1 MRFEH
6 VHREEKDARVFA
18 KGEAHEIG
26 TGYLDWSTAVVGDE
40 LHKAGWRLAELLQRV
55 L

>member
-6 VHREEKDARVFA
+6 VHREEKDGRVFA

-26 TGYLDWSTAVVGDE
+26 TGYLDWSTAVAGDE
-40 LHKAGWRLAELLQRV
+40 LHKAGWRLADLLQKV